1 MTPIQQI
8 TESQFATLTRQW
20 KQKRG
25 SHLPDR
31 GTAPE
36 APLLGPSPV
45 ADVIR
50 SGTIHRIL
58 ELEASLQR
66 IMSIGNKAKQ
76 TRDHATAI
84 RRMVGE
90 AHEALGLPPKW

>member
-1 MTPIQQI
+1 MGKIQQI
-8 TESQFATLTRQW
+8 TEEQLATLTRQW

-31 GTAPE
+31 DTAPVPFTE
-36 APLLGPSPV
+36 PSRL
-45 ADVIR
+45 ADAVSMVPIN
-50 SGTIHRIL
+50 RIL
-58 ELEASLQR
+58 ALEAALQR
-66 IMSIGNKAKQ
+66 IMSIGNRAKQ

-90 AHEALGLPPKW
+90 AYEALGLPKKW